1 MKKIIFGEKIRLFV
15 LRHISNFYR
24 SFMLIYKLTKF
35 TKFFVKKFFLITY
48 FNNLILSYNLINI
61 I

>member
-24 SFMLIYKLTKF
+24 SFMLIYKLI